1 MTNLNLSDNSL
12 QQNEA
17 VGGSGFI
24 EEMFKAG
31 VHFGYS
37 RSSRNPKMKNFI
49 FWLRNNVELFNL
61 EKTKEKLDEAKD
73 FLRALGSEKKTILF
87 VGTKAVAAEILKK
100 YSGEIG
106 MPYVTERWIGGTLTN
121 FNEIKKRRDH
131 MEDLTQKKESGE
143 LAKYTKKEQLQVKKK
158 IARLS
163 LFFSGLLNLR
173 KLPSALIVVDTKEEK
188 NAVAEAKKI
197 GIPIV
202 GIMNSDCNPED
213 AGYAIPA
220 NDNSKSSIEFLLKE
234 LTEAYKKGLSEAEK
248 KAVEAEKVTEE
259 EKKKEEAAK
268 DGDK

>member
-17 VGGSGFI
+17 VEGSGPI

-37 RSSRNPKMKNFI
+37 RSSRNPKMKEFI

-61 EKTKEKLDEAKD
+61 EKTRQKLDEAKD
-73 FLRALGSEKKTILF
+73 FLKSVGSDKKMVLF
-87 VGTKAVAAEILKK
+87 VGTKAVAADILKK
-100 YSGEIG
+100 YAEEID
-106 MPYVTERWIGGTLTN
+106 MPYVTERWLGGTLTN
-121 FNEIKKRRDH
+121 FNEIKKRRDY
-131 MEDLTQKKESGE
+131 MEELTQKKESGE

-163 LFFSGLLNLR
+163 IYFSGLLNLR
-173 KLPSALIVVDTKEEK
+173 KLPSALIVVDTKEER

-197 GIPIV
+197 GIPVV
-202 GIMNSDCNPED
+202 GIMNSDCNPGD
-213 AGYAIPA
+213 AEYAIPA
-220 NDNSKSSIEFLLKE
+220 NDNSRSSIEFLLKE

-248 KAVEAEKVTEE
+248 KAVEE
-259 EKKKEEAAK
+259 EKKAEKEKEETAK
-268 DGDK
+268 DGDE